1 MRKNKGLA
9 KAFVLVAVAV
19 LIVAAV
25 ALGCA
30 PARPAAVPVEEKALV
45 VEREAVMEAPA
56 PSRDYGEEQAAIGER
71 MIIRTA
77 NLALKVEETEEALDR
92 VKGIATA
99 LGGYVADSNVWRVDE
114 RLRGTVTI
122 RVPAESFDTA
132 MEQLKGVAIEVERES
147 VSGQDV
153 TEEYTDLDARLRNL
167 EATEKELLELLT
179 EVREKTRKAED
190 VLAVHRELTNIR
202 GEIERIKGRMQY
214 LERMTALATITVEL
228 IPKEAIVRTGW
239 APGGTMQ
246 DALRGLVHALQSLTD
261 LAIWAV
267 VFLLPI
273 ALLVLI
279 PFLVIFLIWRRW
291 RRRRTE
297 GSPDR

>member
-1 MRKNKGLA
+1 
-9 KAFVLVAVAV
+9 
-19 LIVAAV
+19 
-25 ALGCA
+25 
-30 PARPAAVPVEEKALV
+30 
-45 VEREAVMEAPA
+45 
-56 PSRDYGEEQAAIGER
+56 

-297 GSPDR
+297 GSPGR